1 MIDYRK
7 ILISYIS
14 MVGECEG
21 IDFLGYGPSDKLEGM
36 TEEEGI
42 ELAKIRDLGRGGYKA
57 YYDSDGNV
65 TNNTYDRYGN
75 IIGKG
80 ENQ

>member
-1 MIDYRK
+1 MIDHKK
-7 ILISYIS
+7 ILISYIDYIS
-14 MVGECEG
+14 ECEG
-21 IDFLGYGPSDKLEGM
+21 TDFLGYGPSDQLKNM

-57 YYDSDGNV
+57 YYDPDGNV

-75 IIGKG
+75 IIKG
-80 ENQ
+80 EDQ